1 MVYYWKG
8 RGDPRHFRKSH
19 RLRPIREGLLE
30 GSKEM
35 EELHG
40 LGFRARRSWM
50 GEQGNRERGWSGDK
64 KIRA

>member
-1 MVYYWKG
+1 M
-8 RGDPRHFRKSH
+8 
-19 RLRPIREGLLE
+19 RPIREGLLE

-40 LGFRARRSWM
+40 LGFRARRSWV